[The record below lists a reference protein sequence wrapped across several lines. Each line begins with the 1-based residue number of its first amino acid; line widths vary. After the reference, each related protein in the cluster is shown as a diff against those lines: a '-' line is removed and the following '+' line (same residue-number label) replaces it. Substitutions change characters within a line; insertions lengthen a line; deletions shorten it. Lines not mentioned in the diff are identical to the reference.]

1 MGSVQKVVQQP
12 EDCRRPHHTVKLPA
26 ALAALVDRQY
36 HKIVG
41 MDSSDISAGEPAR
54 NTQLEHLLDD
64 AGAPHNTHLQQD
76 PACKSV
82 SHKLD
87 GIRDRYVVELSS
99 YLRACCSRMGL
110 LASSSDH
117 DDRVRLHE
125 GNKPEDRQ

>member
-1 MGSVQKVVQQP
+1 MQQP
-12 EDCRRPHHTVKLPA
+12 EDCRRPHHTVKLPT

-41 MDSSDISAGEPAR
+41 MDSSAISAGESAR

-64 AGAPHNTHLQQD
+64 TGAPHDTQRG
-76 PACKSV
+76 PTCKSV

-110 LASSSDH
+110 LTSSSSSDH
-117 DDRVRLHE
+117 GGRVHQLDDDR
-125 GNKPEDRQ
+125 PEDRQ

>member
-1 MGSVQKVVQQP
+1 MGSMQKVMQQP

-41 MDSSDISAGEPAR
+41 MDSSAISTGESTR
-54 NTQLEHLLDD
+54 GVQLEHLLDD
-64 AGAPHNTHLQQD
+64 AGAPHDTQRGS
-76 PACKSV
+76 ACKSV

-110 LASSSDH
+110 LASDHSGRVRQH
-117 DDRVRLHE
+117 DDD
-125 GNKPEDRQ
+125 NPEDINSLG